1 MNFMAVRNV
10 SQSLKNDE
18 SQLFPFATKLI
29 DIISKSLIDSL
40 RFRLDDDEMEGK
52 WEVAAFVSRSHGGE

>member
-1 MNFMAVRNV
+1 MAVQNV

-18 SQLFPFATKLI
+18 SQLELFPFATKLI
-29 DIISKSLIDSL
+29 DIISKSLTDSL